1 MIRSMNWESNL
12 HPEVEFWLLKLADE
26 DPDSADLVEA
36 AIDMLAE
43 CGPALGRPL
52 VDRIHGSRIH
62 KLKELRPAS
71 AGRTEVRILFVFD
84 PEREAILLVAGDKA
98 GRWSQWYADA
108 IPLAEVRYGQYLAE
122 VQRAREDGD
131 VR

>member
-1 MIRSMNWESNL
+1 MNWEINL
-12 HPEVEFWLLKLADE
+12 HPEVELWLLKLADE
-26 DPDSADLVEA
+26 DPASADLVEA
-36 AIDMLAE
+36 AIDILAE

-52 VDRIHGSRIH
+52 VDRIHASRIH

-71 AGRTEVRILFVFD
+71 ASRTEVRILFVFD

-98 GRWSQWYADA
+98 GRWSQWYVDA
-108 IPLAEVRYGQYLAE
+108 IPLAEARYDEYLAD
-122 VQRAREDGD
+122 VRGAGKDGD

>member
-1 MIRSMNWESNL
+1 MNWEINL
-12 HPEVEFWLLKLADE
+12 HPEVDLWLLKLADE
-26 DPDSADLVEA
+26 DPGSADLVEA

-52 VDRIHGSRIH
+52 VDRIHASRIH

-71 AGRTEVRILFVFD
+71 AGRAEVRILFVFD
-84 PEREAILLVAGDKA
+84 PEREAILLMAGDKA
-98 GRWSQWYADA
+98 GIWSQWYVDA
-108 IPLAEVRYGQYLAE
+108 IPLAEARYDEYLTDVR
-122 VQRAREDGD
+122 RAGEDGD